1 MTDFK
6 LKAELRKILGRK
18 VKKLRKDGIIP
29 AHVFGHNI
37 KTLHIQI
44 DEKEFEKIAKVAGET
59 SVVDLSVNSKT
70 HPVLIR
76 GVQVHPLTDKPL
88 HIDFYQVSLK
98 EKVKVAVPVEI
109 VGVAPAVEKKLGV
122 LLTPLA
128 EIEIE
133 ALPQNLPEKIEVDV
147 SKLENVGDAIH
158 VKDLKIDREK
168 IEVLTDSELIVAN
181 IGELVT
187 KEAEEVLA
195 AEAAEREAAAAAEAA
210 EAPPEAPLEEAAP
223 PTEEAAPSEEK
234 PTEGAAPKKEAPPE
248 KKKSS

>member
-1 MTDFK
+1 MDLK
-6 LKAELRKILGRK
+6 LKAEQRKVLGRK
-18 VKKLRKDGIIP
+18 VKNLRKQGVIP

-59 SVVDLSVNSKT
+59 SVVDLTVNSKT

-76 GVQVHPLTDKPL
+76 GVQVHPLTNKPL

-109 VGVAPAVEKKLGV
+109 AGVVPAVEKKVGV
-122 LLTPLA
+122 LLTPLT

-147 SKLENVGDAIH
+147 SKLENVGDAIK
-158 VKDLKIDREK
+158 VSDLKIDREK
-168 IEVLTDSELIVAN
+168 VEVLTDPELIVAN

-195 AEAAEREAAAAAEAA
+195 AEAAEREAAAAAEAV

-223 PTEEAAPSEEK
+223 PTEEAAPTEEKPKEAATEKKPSEEK
-234 PTEGAAPKKEAPPE
+234 KGE
-248 KKKSS
+248 

>member
-1 MTDFK
+1 MDLK

-59 SVVDLSVNSKT
+59 SVVDLTVNSKT

-109 VGVAPAVEKKLGV
+109 AGVALAVEKKVGV
-122 LLTPLA
+122 LLTPLT

-147 SKLENVGDAIH
+147 SKLEIVGDVIK
-158 VKDLKIDREK
+158 VSDLKIDREK
-168 IEVLTDSELIVAN
+168 VEVLTDSELIVAN

-195 AEAAEREAAAAAEAA
+195 AEAAERETAAAA
-210 EAPPEAPLEEAAP
+210 EAPPEEAVPPAEEAAP
-223 PTEEAAPSEEK
+223 AEEKPKEAATEKKPSEEK
-234 PTEGAAPKKEAPPE
+234 KGE
-248 KKKSS
+248 

>member
-1 MTDFK
+1 MDLK
-6 LKAELRKILGRK
+6 LKADVRKVLGRK
-18 VKKLRKDGIIP
+18 VKNLRKDGIIP

-37 KTLHIQI
+37 KTVHIQV
-44 DEKEFEKIAKVAGET
+44 DEKGFAKIWSEAGET
-59 SVVDLSVNSKT
+59 SVIDLTVDGTK

-76 GVQVHPLTDKPL
+76 GVQSHPVTAKIL

-98 EKVKVAVPVEI
+98 EKVKVAVPLEI
-109 VGVAPAVEKKLGV
+109 VGGAAAVEKKLGV
-122 LLTPLA
+122 LLTPLS

-133 ALPQNLPEKIEVDV
+133 ALPQNLPEKIEVDI

-168 IEVLTDSELIVAN
+168 IDVLQDPELIVAN

-195 AEAAEREAAAAAEAA
+195 AEVAEREAAAAEAA
-210 EAPPEAPLEEAAP
+210 PEEAAAP
-223 PTEEAAPSEEK
+223 PTEEAAPAGGAEAPAEEK
-234 PTEGAAPKKEAPPE
+234 PEEAKTEERAEKPKSE
-248 KKKSS
+248 